1 MILGVR
7 LVPPEGHYGI
17 QRPLHNEID
26 HADVAAGAL
35 PEKRIGLWADREF
48 RSGVGE
54 FELHVALGFL
64 GRKGVQDKIDAD
76 SAAELSE
83 IRLVDELLEF
93 RLAHEEYLDEF
104 LSVVLQI
111 GEHAQCFK
119 GLGAEVVGLVDDDGG
134 VVSLVETID
143 EKGVELLQHV
153 GQGHVLSHG
162 QFEILGNG
170 QEKILAIQYGIENPG
185 GGDLFLFQHGQQLV
199 QRRCLADTDFAL
211 QNQESFSACYTVTRL
226 SGFILLF
233 KIQQT
238 C

>member
-1 MILGVR
+1 MSC
-7 LVPPEGHYGI
+7 
-17 QRPLHNEID
+17 
-26 HADVAAGAL
+26 
-35 PEKRIGLWADREF
+35 F
-48 RSGVGE
+48 
-54 FELHVALGFL
+54 
-64 GRKGVQDKIDAD
+64 
-76 SAAELSE
+76 
-83 IRLVDELLEF
+83 EF

-211 QNQESFSACYTVTRL
+211 QNQESFSACYTVIQFLKNGLGAFRL
-226 SGFILLF
+226 EKTCRTGSRRKRVVVQPDGLEKIFRHVGRLGYNCEITNNFSF
-233 KIQQT
+233 KKLVFFLYSH
-238 C
+238 